1 MGSKPVGMGDL
12 IFTSRGNQ
20 MTVSSYFTAV
30 FIAVLVIW
38 IVMTVARAIKKDV
51 DSVDDNWWTPSESGR
66 LAKLQ
71 YDEKQAAKEQKQI
84 LRNANKP
91 TYQQP
96 NRSNS

>member
-1 MGSKPVGMGDL
+1 
-12 IFTSRGNQ
+12 
-20 MTVSSYFTAV
+20 MTVSGYFTAV

-51 DSVDDNWWTPSESGR
+51 DAVDDNWWTPSESGR

-71 YDEKQAAKEQKQI
+71 YDEKQAAKEQKDT
-84 LRNANKP
+84 LRRINKP

-96 NRSNS
+96 NRSIE

>member
-20 MTVSSYFTAV
+20 MTVSGYFTAV

-51 DSVDDNWWTPSESGR
+51 DAVDDNWWTPSESGR
-66 LAKLQ
+66 LAKER
-71 YDEKQAAKEQKQI
+71 YDSKIADKEQKTF
-84 LRNANKP
+84 LRRINKP
-91 TYQQP
+91 KYQQP

>member
-1 MGSKPVGMGDL
+1 
-12 IFTSRGNQ
+12 
-20 MTVSSYFTAV
+20 MTVSGYFTAV